1 MIYLFQL
8 PVPEA
13 YCVTLFA
20 VLLIA
25 LPALSTALPVAFTAV

>member
-1 MIYLFQL
+1 L
-8 PVPEA
+8 PLPEA

>member
-1 MIYLFQL
+1 MTSLFQL
-8 PVPEA
+8 PVSEA

-25 LPALSTALPVAFTAV
+25 FPALSKALPVAFTAV